1 MDYSNIISIL
11 CPNSIFT
18 ITNNEYATLVWVSTN
33 THTKP
38 SENEIITKEVSLTY
52 DFAYSELRYKRNKL
66 LYDSDRYSLPDYP
79 HLNDT
84 IKNQWLTY
92 RTSLRNITSQTPTVN
107 IYTGE
112 ITNIIWPTLPS

>member
-1 MDYSNIISIL
+1 MEYSNIISIL

-18 ITNNEYATLVWVSTN
+18 ITKNNYSTLVWATTN
-33 THTKP
+33 TYTKP

-52 DFAYSELRYKRNKL
+52 NFAYSELRYERNKL
-66 LYDSDRYSLPDYP
+66 LSDSDRYSLPDYP

-84 IKNQWLTY
+84 IKNQWLAY
-92 RTSLRNITSQTPTVN
+92 RISLRDITSQTPTVN

-112 ITNIIWPTLPS
+112 ITNIIWPTPPS

>member
-18 ITNNEYATLVWVSTN
+18 ITNNEYATLVWASTN

-38 SENEIITKEVSLTY
+38 SENEIIAKKVSLTS
-52 DFAYSELRYKRNKL
+52 DFSYSELRYERDKL
-66 LYDSDRYSLPDYP
+66 LLETDKYTLSDYP

-84 IKNQWLTY
+84 IKNQWLAY
-92 RTSLRNITSQTPTVN
+92 RTSLRDITSQTPTVN

-112 ITNIIWPTLPS
+112 ITNIIWPNPPS

>member
-18 ITNNEYATLVWVSTN
+18 ITNNEYATLVWASTN

-38 SENEIITKEVSLTY
+38 SENKIIAKKVSLTS
-52 DFAYSELRYKRNKL
+52 DFAYSELRYERNKL
-66 LYDSDRYSLPDYP
+66 LSDSDRYSLPDYP

-84 IKNQWLTY
+84 IKNQWLAY
-92 RTSLRNITSQTPTVN
+92 RTSLRDITSQTPTVN

-112 ITNIIWPTLPS
+112 ITNIIWPNPPS